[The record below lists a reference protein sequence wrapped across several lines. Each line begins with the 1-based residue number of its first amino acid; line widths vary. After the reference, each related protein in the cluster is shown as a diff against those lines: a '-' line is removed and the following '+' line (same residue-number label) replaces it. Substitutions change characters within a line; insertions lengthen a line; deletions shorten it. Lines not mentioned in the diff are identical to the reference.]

1 MTLGLLVVSGKSV
14 THTATHKKACGG
26 RCVCCGMA
34 QFGEW
39 SLTVWSSVVFC
50 LSLFFHQPDRR
61 GKREKEKAE
70 LVGRYLVDPA
80 SSHML
85 VLKIKPCMP

>member
-50 LSLFFHQPDRR
+50 LSFFKSLI
-61 GKREKEKAE
+61 GGEKREREKAE
-70 LVGRYLVDPA
+70 LFGRYLVDPA

>member
-26 RCVCCGMA
+26 RCECCGMA

-50 LSLFFHQPDRR
+50 LSLFFFMSLIGG
-61 GKREKEKAE
+61 GKERERK
-70 LVGRYLVDPA
+70 R
-80 SSHML
+80 S
-85 VLKIKPCMP
+85 

>member
-50 LSLFFHQPDRR
+50 LSLF
-61 GKREKEKAE
+61 
-70 LVGRYLVDPA
+70 
-80 SSHML
+80 S
-85 VLKIKPCMP
+85 

>member
-50 LSLFFHQPDRR
+50 LSLFFMSLIGG
-61 GKREKEKAE
+61 GKERERK
-70 LVGRYLVDPA
+70 R
-80 SSHML
+80 S
-85 VLKIKPCMP
+85 

>member
-1 MTLGLLVVSGKSV
+1 MEVLWWFVGEMTLGLLVGSGKSV

-50 LSLFFHQPDRR
+50 LSLFFHEPDRR
-61 GKREKEKAE
+61 GKRERESGVSRE
-70 LVGRYLVDPA
+70 ISG
-80 SSHML
+80 
-85 VLKIKPCMP
+85 

>member
-50 LSLFFHQPDRR
+50 LSLFFHEPDRR
-61 GKREKEKAE
+61 GKRERERKRSYSGDIW
-70 LVGRYLVDPA
+70 LILPVVICL
-80 SSHML
+80 
-85 VLKIKPCMP
+85 C

>member
-50 LSLFFHQPDRR
+50 LSLFFMSLIGGGKERERESGVRR
-61 GKREKEKAE
+61 EISG
-70 LVGRYLVDPA
+70 
-80 SSHML
+80 
-85 VLKIKPCMP
+85 